1 MSNKYKNGYLAGF
14 NDNYFMKSLLNNNSF
29 KESKLLIYLMKYNN
43 GKLKLNHKKN
53 YFDNFLLLV
62 LIIKIT

>member
-1 MSNKYKNGYLAGF
+1 
-14 NDNYFMKSLLNNNSF
+14 MKSLLNNNSF